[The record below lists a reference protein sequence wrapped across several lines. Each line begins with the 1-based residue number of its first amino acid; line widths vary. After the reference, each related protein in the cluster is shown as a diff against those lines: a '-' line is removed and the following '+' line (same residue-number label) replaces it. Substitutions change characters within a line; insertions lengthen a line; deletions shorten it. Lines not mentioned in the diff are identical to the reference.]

1 MWTTETLTVGPKAH
15 NCHVAGWIVG
25 ILNSLEFLAVNHD
38 EVWDRFEW
46 KEMSENH
53 SNVFCLAIRRIENG
67 KHKNHVATVPL
78 PLGDWRTREKMAFAA
93 HFATSR
99 GQCARTP
106 SFEMAFPGRPSLSSA
121 NLLHYFLINIFINH
135 PTCSPPASNPS
146 QSKFPPINQSAWNH
160 RLSQSHPSHS
170 FSIQFRPNKNQSI
183 AHSILFSKSI
193 HSELIRLKGQPQ
205 INKNTLPTV
214 VL

>member
-1 MWTTETLTVGPKAH
+1 MWTTETSTVGPKAH
-15 NCHVAGWIVG
+15 NCQVAGWIV
-25 ILNSLEFLAVNHD
+25 EFLAVNHD
-38 EVWDRFEW
+38 KVWGRPEW
-46 KEMSENH
+46 KEMSENRPH
-53 SNVFCLAIRRIENG
+53 LFFLATRRIENG
-67 KHKNHVATVPL
+67 KPENHVAMCCFL
-78 PLGDWRTREKMAFAA
+78 SETREKMAFAA

-106 SFEMAFPGRPSLSSA
+106 SFEMAFSGRPSLSSA

-146 QSKFPPINQSAWNH
+146 QSKFPPINQSARNH

-193 HSELIRLKGQPQ
+193 HSEPIRLKGQPQ
-205 INKNTLPTV
+205 IIKNTLSKAV
-214 VL
+214 S